1 MSEES
6 ESSESSS
13 SDSDGTRS
21 EEGEEGE
28 AAEAPGSDDAPEPA
42 DPKAVVLETEEG
54 DDLYPEYPDDESE
67 GGEAIRTRTAIMKER
82 AAKKA
87 ASTMSLS
94 RGWTRRTSGAESP
107 RSPRSPGRDWAD
119 GGDSFSPKRSDK
131 EPSDAGDFPGGDPS
145 PRRGKF
151 RLCGCGVLSRFR
163 TCWRQRCGAC
173 SRRVA
178 RCCRP
183 CVRFFRLLSWLWS
196 GFESRCK
203 PVACAI
209 RCLCCPLVL
218 LLAISRCCCGSS
230 DSDEPTSTSRS
241 KPVRKKSARS
251 MSRGFSRSGSMAAGR
266 TSSMSRS
273 GTSIRFSQGPSH
285 QPKSTIK
292 ATHPRLPQA
301 EQVQKKASARERFR
315 ELRREMTSDA
325 AEPAE
330 LEMPKHGTG
339 TLQRG
344 QSGLRASKSFMAKAL
359 ARGDSSFSETPE
371 PTGLAALDWTAW
383 LPWNWGST
391 YEVWK
396 ESRIEMWANLDK
408 ILDEMDKEDH
418 SKVTDVM
425 RSPLQRK
432 YVRAWRIF
440 IFAYWDPFLDLLPT
454 WKTAVAILISSLMI
468 IPISGFVVASVLL
481 VSSLLR
487 NMEYVEGDCQI
498 EALPDAFVTKKGV
511 VTEVTGTYLIRRFYD
526 ASAER
531 TEGFVLQP
539 CHISVPCEHEDI
551 ALTGFLEREKC
562 DKFRIWAWRDPVT
575 CYYHQDDEYGSAG
588 RDLLCLSR
596 PSDLQEEIF
605 GVVIAG
611 AAVLVAI
618 LIVIVVLIRR
628 ALDRREAQKFQEE
641 WERQLEKQRA
651 EAEEREKEE
660 EARRQKEENQR
671 QADAHEE
678 MEDIDDKDWGPDKS
692 KSLSKQNTR
701 LTLTMLHQAT
711 QSESFSVSLA
721 PSESVLQSGRTRF
734 VSAPPV

>member
-1 MSEES
+1 MREES
-6 ESSESSS
+6 ESESSSSS

-21 EEGEEGE
+21 EEGGEGGDV
-28 AAEAPGSDDAPEPA
+28 EAPGSDDEAEPA
-42 DPKAVVLETEEG
+42 DPEAVALEKEAG

-67 GGEAIRTRTAIMKER
+67 REEAIQTRTAIMKER

-94 RGWTRRTSGAESP
+94 RSWTRRTSGAESP
-107 RSPRSPGRDWAD
+107 RSPRSPGRDWAE
-119 GGDSFSPKRSDK
+119 GGDSFSPKRSEK
-131 EPSDAGDFPGGDPS
+131 EPSDPGDPSGDGDPS
-145 PRRGKF
+145 PRRRKF
-151 RLCGCGVLSRFR
+151 RLCGFGVLSRFR
-163 TCWRQRCGAC
+163 ACGAC

-183 CVRFFRLLSWLWS
+183 CVRFLRLLSWLWA

-203 PVACAI
+203 HVAFAI

-266 TSSMSRS
+266 SSMSRS

-292 ATHPRLPQA
+292 VAHPRLPQA
-301 EQVQKKASARERFR
+301 EQEQKKASARERFR

-330 LEMPKHGTG
+330 LEQPRHG

-359 ARGDSSFSETPE
+359 ARGDSSFSEAPE

-396 ESRIEMWANLDK
+396 ESRVEMWANLDK
-408 ILDEMDKEDH
+408 ILDEMDKEDQ
-418 SKVTDVM
+418 SKVTGDVI

-498 EALPDAFVTKKGV
+498 EALPDAFETKKGV

-575 CYYHQDDEYGSAG
+575 CYYHQDDEYGSAR

-628 ALDRREAQKFQEE
+628 ALDRREAQRFQEE

-660 EARRQKEENQR
+660 EARRQKEEHQR
-671 QADAHEE
+671 RADAHEE

-692 KSLSKQNTR
+692 KSFSKQNTR
-701 LTLTMLHQAT
+701 LTLTLLHEAT